1 MFFASRR
8 VYMVNEKLEQFKKD
22 IITKKVA
29 VLGIGISNTPLIR
42 YLGSMGVSV
51 TAFDKADRDE
61 LEPVLNTLEGL
72 DVQYCL
78 GEGYLEKLK
87 GFDVIFKTPKVRFD
101 IPELLR
107 EAEAGALITSE
118 MEVFCRLCP
127 ARIFGITGSDGKTT
141 TTTLIY
147 KILEQHGYKCWLG
160 GNIGTPLLD
169 RIDEINE
176 TDMVVLELSSFQ
188 LHTMRNRINTAVV
201 TNLSPNHLDVHTSM
215 AEYIDAKKNI
225 FLYQNENDTLVLNY
239 DNEITRGFMPEGPGR
254 VIMFS
259 RKSDLDEGV
268 VLSGSRIV
276 YRHGGRED
284 YIVDTEDIL
293 IPGVHNIENYM
304 AAAAATIDFV
314 SPKDVRAVASS
325 FRGVEHR
332 NEHVRDINGV
342 SFYND
347 SIGSSPTRT
356 IATIRS
362 FRDRVILIAGGYDKH
377 LPYDEMGETLAQRVK
392 CLVLVGQTSDKIEK
406 ALRDETARSGLGA
419 DIPVIRCSTMQE
431 AVQRAYQSAAP
442 GDVVLL
448 SPASASFDMYKNFEE
463 RGRHFKKIVMEL

>member
-1 MFFASRR
+1 L
-8 VYMVNEKLEQFKKD
+8 NDKLEQFKKE
-22 IITKKVA
+22 IKNKKVG

-42 YLGSMGVSV
+42 YLGSMGVAV
-51 TAFDKADRDE
+51 TAFDRADRE
-61 LEPVLNTLEGL
+61 ALGPVLKSLDGL
-72 DVQYCL
+72 DVQYSL
-78 GEGYLEKLK
+78 GPEYLSRLS

-107 EAEAGALITSE
+107 EAEAGVEITSE
-118 MEVFCRLCP
+118 MEVFCKLCP
-127 ARIFGITGSDGKTT
+127 ARIFGVTGSDGKTT

-147 KILEQHGYKCWLG
+147 KILQQHGYKCWLG

-169 RIDEINE
+169 KIDEIDDS
-176 TDMVVLELSSFQ
+176 DMVVLELSSFQ

-215 AEYIDAKKNI
+215 SEYSDAKKNI
-225 FLYQNENDTLVLNY
+225 FLYQNENDVLVLNY
-239 DNEITRGFMPEGPGR
+239 DNDITRSFASEGPGK

-259 RKSDLDEGV
+259 RTNDLDEGMI
-268 VLSGSRIV
+268 LAGSSIV
-276 YRHGGRED
+276 YRHSGNETE
-284 YIVDTEDIL
+284 IVNINDIL

-304 AAAAATIDFV
+304 AAAAATADYAAP
-314 SPKDVRAVASS
+314 SDVRAVASS

-332 NEHVRDINGV
+332 SEHVRDLNGI

-356 IATIRS
+356 IASINA

-377 LPYDEMGETLAQRVK
+377 LPYDDMGPVIAEKVK
-392 CLVLVGQTSDKIEK
+392 CLVLVGQTSEKIER
-406 ALRDETARSGLGA
+406 ALKDHAERTGKGS
-419 DIPVIRCSTMQE
+419 DIPVIRCSSME
-431 AVQRAYQSAAP
+431 DAVNNAYRKASY
-442 GDVVLL
+442 GDVILL

-463 RGRHFKKIVMEL
+463 RGNHFKSIVMNL